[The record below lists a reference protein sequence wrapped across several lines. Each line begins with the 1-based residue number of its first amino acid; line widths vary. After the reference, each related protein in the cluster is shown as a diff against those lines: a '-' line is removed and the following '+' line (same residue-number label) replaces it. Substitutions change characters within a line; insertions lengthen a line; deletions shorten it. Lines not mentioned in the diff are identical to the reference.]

1 MPSIS
6 ASDPAFSALGYWR
19 GFVWAPQIQIA
30 YWGLKNPRYR
40 NVNEVQTVRK
50 AMVLQAAALEREV
63 WQSSGHICENFC
75 PGNVST
81 FHSGGIALGKAEC
94 CGGPTYHWGTL
105 TGFISLLEVGLCE
118 QEWTITCIAVAY
130 SEPAR

>member
-1 MPSIS
+1 MRRT
-6 ASDPAFSALGYWR
+6 LGAHSKLTWR
-19 GFVWAPQIQIA
+19 GHH
-30 YWGLKNPRYR
+30 R
-40 NVNEVQTVRK
+40 
-50 AMVLQAAALEREV
+50 
-63 WQSSGHICENFC
+63 SSLC
-75 PGNVST
+75 SS